1 MNEFY
6 LSRPFGKPSYKLH
19 HSGSA
24 LKQRSPALPEIG
36 SLVEKFDR
44 LEGFEI

>member
-6 LSRPFGKPSYKLH
+6 LSRLFGKPGYKLNH
-19 HSGSA
+19 PDST
-24 LKQRSPALPEIG
+24 LKQRSPALPEIS